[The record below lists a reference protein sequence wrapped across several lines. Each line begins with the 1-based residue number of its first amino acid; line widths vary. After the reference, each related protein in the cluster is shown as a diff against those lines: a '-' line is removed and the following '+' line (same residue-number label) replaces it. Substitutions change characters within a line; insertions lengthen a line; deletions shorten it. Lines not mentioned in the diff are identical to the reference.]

1 MPVEPETICVL
12 DDDTS
17 VLKAVGRLLCSA
29 GLGIVAFNEPPLF
42 LQYAETHEISLA
54 IIDIW
59 MPEVNGI
66 EVQRRLRSIA
76 PNTPVIMMTGRD
88 EPALRS
94 AALARGAAACLDK
107 PFEGEILLA
116 SIRTAL
122 CARS

>member
-1 MPVEPETICVL
+1 MPAEPETICVL

-17 VLKAVGRLLCSA
+17 VLKAIGRLLCSA
-29 GLGIVAFNEPPLF
+29 GLKIMAFNEPPLF
-42 LQYAETHEISLA
+42 LQYAETHGISLA

-59 MPEVNGI
+59 MPEVNGV
-66 EVQRRLRSIA
+66 EVQRRLLNVA

-94 AALARGAAACLDK
+94 VALAQGAAAYLAK

-116 SIRTAL
+116 SIRAAL
-122 CARS
+122 CAPS